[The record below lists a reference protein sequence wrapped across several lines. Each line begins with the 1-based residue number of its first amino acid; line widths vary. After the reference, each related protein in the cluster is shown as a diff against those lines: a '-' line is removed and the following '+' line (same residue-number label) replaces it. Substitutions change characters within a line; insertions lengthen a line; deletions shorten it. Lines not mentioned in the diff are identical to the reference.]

1 MAYEYDRVE
10 REDGG
15 GSFLMGLLA
24 GTVLG
29 AGLGMLF
36 APKAGVEVRKQLSE
50 QATRLRSTATDT
62 IQQASEKLSQ
72 ASQQASEK
80 LSHVSQQASEK
91 IGQASDK
98 VEPDGGPRARRL
110 RPRQDGHHS
119 DGMTEQTATRIANV
133 ALGAAA
139 LGAAFIIVRTPPLRR
154 MAHWLGDDGADG
166 RDPRVAGAGGAA
178 RVGSERRA
186 ARYDGRVM
194 AQAAR
199 RVPRGRRVLAR
210 ARVEIRLTALAIWRG
225 ITGVYN
231 SDDLTFASSIAYYS
245 LLSLFP
251 FFLLALSIVALVTD
265 SQADRDAVAGFVFR
279 YFPRQFDFVTV
290 QLAALQRA
298 QLRLGVAGSVLLVW
312 AAMGVFGAITSA
324 VNHAWGVEKQPSYL
338 KHKLISFVMLVV
350 AALLLL
356 LGLLT
361 VSAINVVE
369 ARWFAGVI
377 AATPRLLVLQGLAV
391 RWATT
396 VLFILVVGL
405 VFYFVPNAK
414 VRFRD
419 VWVGAVLTGL
429 LWRGALALFS
439 GYVRDLSRFNMLHGS
454 IAAVVVFLLWVYV
467 SAVILLYGV
476 EVTAAY
482 ARLRRHRR

>member
-1 MAYEYDRVE
+1 
-10 REDGG
+10 
-15 GSFLMGLLA
+15 
-24 GTVLG
+24 
-29 AGLGMLF
+29 
-36 APKAGVEVRKQLSE
+36 
-50 QATRLRSTATDT
+50 
-62 IQQASEKLSQ
+62 
-72 ASQQASEK
+72 
-80 LSHVSQQASEK
+80 
-91 IGQASDK
+91 
-98 VEPDGGPRARRL
+98 
-110 RPRQDGHHS
+110 
-119 DGMTEQTATRIANV
+119 
-133 ALGAAA
+133 
-139 LGAAFIIVRTPPLRR
+139 
-154 MAHWLGDDGADG
+154 
-166 RDPRVAGAGGAA
+166 
-178 RVGSERRA
+178 
-186 ARYDGRVM
+186 
-194 AQAAR
+194 
-199 RVPRGRRVLAR
+199 VPRGRRALAR
-210 ARVEIRLTALAIWRG
+210 ARVEIRLTSLAIWRG
-225 ITGVYN
+225 ITGVYH

-251 FFLLALSIVALVTD
+251 FCLLALSIVALFTD

-290 QLAALQRA
+290 QLEALQRA

-350 AALLLL
+350 AGLLLL
-356 LGLLT
+356 LALLT
-361 VSAINVVE
+361 VSAINVAE

-439 GYVRDLSRFNMLHGS
+439 GYVRDLSRFSMLHGS

-482 ARLRRHRR
+482 ARLRRHRAESAPAAPTPRE